1 MAFTC
6 PRCGRTSHNPND
18 EREGY
23 CGACHGW
30 TGDQQ
35 PGTNRQWRTVV
46 KNMTK
51 AIAHLEQENNALRA
65 ENERLRHIAETMTLA
80 NGERERRALRAEAE
94 VKRQDEALVK
104 LSDSS
109 SELRAENKRLRWA
122 LGKGLTESEAAD
134 FLAKEGD

>member
-51 AIAHLEQENNALRA
+51 ALAALEQENEGLRA
-65 ENERLRHIAETMTLA
+65 ENERLR
-80 NGERERRALRAEAE
+80 
-94 VKRQDEALVK
+94 
-104 LSDSS
+104 
-109 SELRAENKRLRWA
+109 WA
-122 LGKGLTESEAAD
+122 LSKGLTESETAD
-134 FLAKEGD
+134 FLSCQLTTHVRCRHPQPEDGQR